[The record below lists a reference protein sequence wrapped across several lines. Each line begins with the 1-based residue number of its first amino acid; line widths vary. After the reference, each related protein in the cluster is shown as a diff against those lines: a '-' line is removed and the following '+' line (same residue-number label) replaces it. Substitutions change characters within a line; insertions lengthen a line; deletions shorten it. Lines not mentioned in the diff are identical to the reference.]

1 MFFKKNRIEVVNPMD
16 DMEYENERMKYKSV
30 TRTELIVASTIPVAA
45 AVGFGVYQMNQTH
58 KLASATVISEPVNV
72 MAQVQDVPDLS
83 TVTETLTP
91 LLVNTIPQTQGVLA
105 DASLS
110 AIATI
115 LDPIIQL
122 LVAVSFP
129 IASVIVICAF
139 FLIMIGNQERAF
151 DMIMKAGL
159 GYILIQLS
167 PMLLGILKICG
178 ELV

>member
-1 MFFKKNRIEVVNPMD
+1 MFFKKNKIEVVNPMND
-16 DMEYENERMKYKSV
+16 VEYENEKMKYKSV
-30 TRTELIVASTIPVAA
+30 TRTELVVASTIPVAA
-45 AVGFGVYQMNQTH
+45 AVGFGVYQMN
-58 KLASATVISEPVNV
+58 KLASATVISEPVHV
-72 MAQVQDVPDLS
+72 MANVPEPS

-91 LLVNTIPQTQGVLA
+91 LLVNTIPHTQGALA

-167 PMLLGILKICG
+167 PMLLGILKTVG

>member
-1 MFFKKNRIEVVNPMD
+1 MFFKKNRIEVVNPMN
-16 DMEYENERMKYKSV
+16 DMEYENEQMKYKSV
-30 TRTELIVASTIPVAA
+30 SRTELVVASTIPVAA
-45 AVGFGVYQMNQTH
+45 AVGFGVYQMNQMH

-72 MAQVQDVPDLS
+72 MANVPEPS

-91 LLVNTIPQTQGVLA
+91 LLVNTIPHTQGALA

-167 PMLLGILKICG
+167 PMLLGILRTVG